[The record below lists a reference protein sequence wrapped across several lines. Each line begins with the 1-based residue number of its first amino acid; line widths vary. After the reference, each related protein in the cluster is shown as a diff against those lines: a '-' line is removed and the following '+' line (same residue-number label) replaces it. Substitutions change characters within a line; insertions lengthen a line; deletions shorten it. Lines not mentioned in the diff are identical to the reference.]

1 MSSRFT
7 IVTDTAF
14 PPERLFAVSLD
25 VDAHVASMASS
36 RERAIGGVT
45 AGSIGLGETVTWR
58 AWHFGVPWTMTSV
71 ITELEEGVRFVDE
84 QMRGPFRR
92 FRHVHVFEPHGAG
105 SRMIDEIELASPVLG
120 AIAERLVLVP
130 YLRRLIRRR
139 NAHLLRQ
146 LSAPGGWGERAD

>member
-1 MSSRFT
+1 MRGLEQ
-7 IVTDTAF
+7 AAR
-14 PPERLFAVSLD
+14 P
-25 VDAHVASMASS
+25 

-58 AWHFGVPWTMTSV
+58 AWHFGVPWTMTSA

-105 SRMIDEIELASPVLG
+105 SRMIDQIELASPVLG

-146 LSAPGGWGERAD
+146 LSASGG